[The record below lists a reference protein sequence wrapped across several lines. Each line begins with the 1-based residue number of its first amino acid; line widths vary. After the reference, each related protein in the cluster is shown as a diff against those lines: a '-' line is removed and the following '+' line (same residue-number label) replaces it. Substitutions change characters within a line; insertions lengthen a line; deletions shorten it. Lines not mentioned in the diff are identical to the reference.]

1 LSFSFSTTIFSFG
14 KIYAAQQATN
24 SNTITRINDPIS
36 LSLPKACVFADGLTP
51 RDPENCVQIQN
62 NEETGGDDNIFFNLR
77 SDEAVD
83 NFKCELRDRNGALV
97 LTTILQQEDNPTDCT
112 IDANNMEIIYKDL
125 PDETYSFT
133 VIATKQEETILN
145 DNNGNTGNNVVQL
158 TERTGKSPPFNFIVG
173 TGSGFSG
180 GAGFSADRR
189 ATEATPSNLE
199 TTGKTGTQGTNGVI
213 PRLNPIWLSCN
224 AIDTGD
230 KIQNGLSAMK
240 YSAYGVV
247 SFDDFNKQLKKYNT
261 NDFTFEVF
269 LDFINGVIAA
279 DLYATTADIDKIP
292 SKKNLFELDPY
303 LRTEEQVSRHTN
315 AGPDRFP
322 FGIKAVDTECVYKAP
337 PNAVSLTPQGIPVF
351 INEEVFQHG
360 NPPFQ
365 DCPTSNAATYTTT
378 FSIAKDDRKLFDQ
391 GHQNVRITITQF
403 INGNTPSYE
412 GTLILDPYEDDE
424 ERIQLNLDGGNI
436 VTECLNSVI
445 F

>member
-1 LSFSFSTTIFSFG
+1 MNATFRVTSFFFLLFLVLSFSFSTTIFSFG

-97 LTTILQQEDNPTDCT
+97 PTTVLQQQDNPTDCT

-180 GAGFSADRR
+180 GAGLSADRTD
-189 ATEATPSNLE
+189 ANLETSNKVLHTVIDGNGKAEFSNLE
-199 TTGKTGTQGTNGVI
+199 YLLKHNITAK
-213 PRLNPIWLSCN
+213 PKSMECF
-224 AIDTGD
+224 
-230 KIQNGLSAMK
+230 
-240 YSAYGVV
+240 YGVYSDSEMHIPKGFQSVNCLDIFVFANQMSTKSFGSNNTKDTDTDNSTFSNINIYTV
-247 SFDDFNKQLKKYNT
+247 SNALAT
-261 NDFTFEVF
+261 G
-269 LDFINGVIAA
+269 INGPLLACGETFKGSLLIQKTSC
-279 DLYATTADIDKIP
+279 DSYFI
-292 SKKNLFELDPY
+292 
-303 LRTEEQVSRHTN
+303 
-315 AGPDRFP
+315 
-322 FGIKAVDTECVYKAP
+322 VY
-337 PNAVSLTPQGIPVF
+337 S
-351 INEEVFQHG
+351 
-360 NPPFQ
+360 
-365 DCPTSNAATYTTT
+365 
-378 FSIAKDDRKLFDQ
+378 
-391 GHQNVRITITQF
+391 
-403 INGNTPSYE
+403 
-412 GTLILDPYEDDE
+412 
-424 ERIQLNLDGGNI
+424 
-436 VTECLNSVI
+436 
-445 F
+445 